1 MANPIMQSTDFRSEV
16 APILNKWFDGV
27 YDLRK
32 DEYKQIFDTFDGI
45 ERSYEEQVVGF
56 GMGPAPLIPDG
67 DPTPYA
73 GGGQFYATRYW
84 FYVYGLAFALTKV
97 LVEDGD
103 HIRIG
108 TSMSRHL
115 AQSLVDTKET
125 ITANV
130 LNRAFNSSYVG
141 GDGVELCSTAHP
153 LIIGGTFSN
162 ELATPAALSRTSLE
176 QLLIQVSQA
185 VDNTNKPIHVNALKL
200 VVPPALVFQAE
211 RIMKSVLEPD
221 NANNAVN
228 AINSMGLIEGGV
240 AKITRLTSTT
250 AWFLKT
256 DANATRQFGLNLIMR
271 RNVEKSM
278 EGDFDTDSMRY
289 KATERYAAGWTDPR
303 CVYGSAAT

>member
-1 MANPIMQSTDFRSEV
+1 MPNTIMQSTDFRSEV
-16 APILNKWFDGV
+16 APILNRWFDGV

-32 DEYKQIFDTFDGI
+32 DEYKQIFDVFDGI

-56 GMGPAPLIPDG
+56 GMQAAPLVPDG
-67 DPTPYA
+67 DPTPYS
-73 GGGQFYATRYW
+73 GGGQFYAQRYW
-84 FYVYGLAFALTKV
+84 YYVYGLAFALTKV

-115 AQSLVDTKET
+115 AQSLIDTKET

-130 LNRAFNSSYVG
+130 LNRGFNSSYVG
-141 GDGVELCSTAHP
+141 GDGVEFFSTAHP
-153 LIIGGTFSN
+153 LMIGGTFSN

-176 QLLIQVSQA
+176 QLLIQISQA
-185 VDNTNKPIHVNALKL
+185 VDNTNKPIHVEGKKL

-211 RIMKSVLEPD
+211 TILKSVLQPD

-228 AINSMGLIEGGV
+228 AINSMGLLPDGV
-240 AKITRLTSTT
+240 AKITRLTSST
-250 AWFLKT
+250 AWFVKT
-256 DANATRQFGLNLIMR
+256 DASQARQFGLNLIMR

-303 CVYGSAAT
+303 CAYASSGA